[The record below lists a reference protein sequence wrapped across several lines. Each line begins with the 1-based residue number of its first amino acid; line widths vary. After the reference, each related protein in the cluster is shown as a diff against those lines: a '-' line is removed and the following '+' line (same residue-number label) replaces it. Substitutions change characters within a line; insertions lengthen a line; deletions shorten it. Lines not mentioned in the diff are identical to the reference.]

1 MNDFALHDLKCF
13 DAVIRTGSFQAAAA
27 ALHRSHPA
35 VFAAVARLESQAGL
49 NLLDR
54 GGYRVKLSDAGRSF
68 HERMQPLLCE
78 AEGLRQFATQLAMGE
93 ESELHVVL
101 GDLCPRPAVLG
112 LIAHFFAKSLHT
124 RLHLHF
130 ETVGG
135 PIERLKARDADLMFH
150 RVDMT
155 DPQSEWIALCKVR
168 LIPVA
173 APSLLPVSVSLART
187 LRPEHLRDYT
197 QCVMRDSARVPR
209 DESFLVVEGAHQI
222 TVADQF
228 MKKDVILQGLAWG
241 HLPDFLIDGEMRSG
255 ALKSIAGRY
264 FPGHTEMVVAARRS
278 DGAHGPVAQRLWA
291 YLQANAPIA
300 PSL

>member
-49 NLLDR
+49 SLLDR

-68 HERMQPLLCE
+68 HEHMQALLCE
-78 AEGLRQFATQLAMGE
+78 AEGLRQFAAQLAMGE
-93 ESELHVVL
+93 ERQLHVVL
-101 GDLCPRPAVLG
+101 GDLCPRPAALG
-112 LIAHFFAKSLHT
+112 LLARFFETCSHT

-150 RVDMT
+150 RIDTT
-155 DPQSEWIALCKVR
+155 DTSVERIALCKVR
-168 LIPVA
+168 LIPVV
-173 APSLLPVSVSLART
+173 APGLLPVSLPRT
-187 LRPEHLRDYT
+187 LRPKHLRDYT
-197 QCVMRDSARVPR
+197 QCVMRDSARAPR
-209 DESFLVVEGAHQI
+209 GDDFLVIEGAHQI

-241 HLPDFLIDGEMRSG
+241 HLPDFLIEEEIRCG

-264 FPGHTEMVVAARRS
+264 LPGRTEMVVAARRG
-278 DGAHGPVAQRLWA
+278 DEAHGPVAQRLWA
-291 YLQANAPIA
+291 YLQANAPMA
-300 PSL
+300 AALS

>member
-49 NLLDR
+49 SLLDR

-68 HERMQPLLCE
+68 HERMQTLLGE
-78 AEGLRQFATQLAMGE
+78 AEGLRQYAAQLALGE

-101 GDLCPRPAVLG
+101 GDLCPRPAVLR
-112 LIAHFFAKSLHT
+112 LLARFFETCPHT

-150 RVDMT
+150 RIDTT
-155 DPQSEWIALCKVR
+155 DPFLEWIALCKVR
-168 LIPVA
+168 LTPVV
-173 APSLLPVSVSLART
+173 APGLLPVSTART
-187 LRPEHLRDYT
+187 VRPEHLRDYT
-197 QCVMRDSARVPR
+197 QCVMRDSARAPR
-209 DESFLVVEGAHQI
+209 DEDSLVIEGAHQI

-241 HLPDFLIDGEMRSG
+241 HLPDFLIDGEIRSG

-264 FPGHTEMVVAARRS
+264 LPGRTETVVAARLS

-291 YLQANAPIA
+291 YLQANAPMA
-300 PSL
+300 PSLS

>member
-1 MNDFALHDLKCF
+1 MGDFALHDLKCF

-49 NLLDR
+49 SLLDR

-78 AEGLRQFATQLAMGE
+78 AEGLRQHAAQLAMGE

-112 LIAHFFAKSLHT
+112 LLASFFAKCRHT

-135 PIERLKARDADLMFH
+135 PIERLKAREADLMFH
-150 RVDMT
+150 RVDTT
-155 DPQSEWIALCKVR
+155 DPSLEWIALCKVR
-168 LIPVA
+168 LLPVV
-173 APSLLPVSVSLART
+173 APGLLPVSLPRT

-197 QCVMRDSARVPR
+197 QCVMRDSACAPSG
-209 DESFLVVEGAHQI
+209 ENFLIIEGTHQI

-241 HLPDFLIDGEMRSG
+241 HLPDFLIDAELRSG
-255 ALKSIAGRY
+255 ELKSIAGRY
-264 FPGHTEMVVAARRS
+264 LAGRTETVVAARRS
-278 DGAHGPVAQRLWA
+278 EAAHGPVAQRLWA
-291 YLQANAPIA
+291 YLQANAPMA
-300 PSL
+300 PSLS

>member
-1 MNDFALHDLKCF
+1 MSDFALHDLKCF

-35 VFAAVARLESQAGL
+35 VFAAVARLEHQAGL

-68 HERMQPLLCE
+68 HERMKRLLCE
-78 AEGLRQFATQLAMGE
+78 AEGLRQYATQLAMGE

-112 LIAHFFAKSLHT
+112 LLARFFSTCRHT
-124 RLHLHF
+124 RLNLHF

-135 PIERLKARDADLMFH
+135 PLERLKARDADLMFH
-150 RVDMT
+150 RVDTT
-155 DPQSEWIALCKVR
+155 DPLLEWIALCKVR

-173 APSLLPVSVSLART
+173 APSLLPASLARA
-187 LRPEHLRDYT
+187 LRPEDLRDYT
-197 QCVMRDSARVPR
+197 QCVMRDSARAPR
-209 DESFLVVEGAHQI
+209 DEHFLVIEGAHQI

-241 HLPDFLIDGEMRSG
+241 HLPDFLIGEEIRSG
-255 ALKSIAGRY
+255 ALKSIAGRS
-264 FPGHTEMVVAARRS
+264 FPGHTETVVAARRS
-278 DGAHGPVAQRLWA
+278 DGIHGPVAERLWA

-300 PSL
+300 ASAP

>member
-1 MNDFALHDLKCF
+1 MFRRRDPYRQLQ
-13 DAVIRTGSFQAAAA
+13 GAAAV
-27 ALHRSHPA
+27 LHRSHPA

-49 NLLDR
+49 SLLDR

-68 HERMQPLLCE
+68 HERMQPLLDE
-78 AEGLRQFATQLAMGE
+78 AEGLRQYATQLAKGE
-93 ESELHVVL
+93 EADLHVVL

-112 LIAHFFAKSLHT
+112 LLARFFATSLHT

-135 PIERLKARDADLMFH
+135 PLERLKARDADLMFH
-150 RVDMT
+150 RIDMT
-155 DPQSEWIALCKVR
+155 DPLLEWIALCKVR
-168 LIPVA
+168 LIPVI
-173 APSLLPVSVSLART
+173 APCLLPVSQTRT

-209 DESFLVVEGAHQI
+209 DENFFVIEGAHQI

-241 HLPDFLIDGEMRSG
+241 HLPDFLIEAEMRSG
-255 ALKSIAGRY
+255 ALKSIAGRHL
-264 FPGHTEMVVAARRS
+264 PGHTETVVAARRS

-291 YLQANAPIA
+291 HLQSNAPMA
-300 PSL
+300 VSLS

>member
-1 MNDFALHDLKCF
+1 MPDFALHDLKRL

-49 NLLDR
+49 DLLDR

-68 HERMQPLLCE
+68 HKRMQPLLRE
-78 AEGLRQFATQLAMGE
+78 AEHLHQYAAQLAMGE

-112 LIAHFFAKSLHT
+112 LLARFFSKCPHT

-130 ETVGG
+130 EAVGG
-135 PIERLKARDADLMFH
+135 PVERLKARDADLMFH
-150 RVDMT
+150 RVDTT
-155 DPQSEWIALCKVR
+155 DPLLEWIALCKVR
-168 LIPVA
+168 LIPVV
-173 APSLLPVSVSLART
+173 APSLLPASLPRT

-197 QCVMRDSARVPR
+197 QCVMRDSARTPR
-209 DESFLVVEGAHQI
+209 DEHFLVVDGAHQI

-241 HLPDFLIDGEMRSG
+241 HLPDFLIDGEMRRG

-264 FPGHTEMVVAARRS
+264 LPGHAETVVAARRS
-278 DGAHGPVAQRLWA
+278 DGVHGPVAQRLWA
-291 YLQANAPIA
+291 YMQANAPIA
-300 PSL
+300 ASPS